1 MRLDMTSGKNCKVK
15 DNLVNQLILLNNK
28 LNSLNPSHVHD
39 EKAREEI
46 QLRRESLY
54 LEIKQHRKKG
64 HNGQPCPA
72 IQRFVM
78 ATGR

>member
-39 EKAREEI
+39 EKAREKAEKLTKKVKGVSSVSN
-46 QLRRESLY
+46 QL
-54 LEIKQHRKKG
+54 K
-64 HNGQPCPA
+64 
-72 IQRFVM
+72 V
-78 ATGR
+78 TGA